1 MLLEW
6 LSDAEMKLRFAG
18 PLPEDEAT
26 TRQQIA
32 EHQQFMRE
40 MDEQQVNKD
49 KTIALA
55 QEILAKCHPDAVTV
69 IRHWVTIIQSRW
81 EE

>member
-40 MDEQQVNKD
+40 MDEQQVNKVG
-49 KTIALA
+49 TPGSIHLQPSLA
-55 QEILAKCHPDAVTV
+55 RRARGCGNAASSQTAPPFPA
-69 IRHWVTIIQSRW
+69 
-81 EE
+81 